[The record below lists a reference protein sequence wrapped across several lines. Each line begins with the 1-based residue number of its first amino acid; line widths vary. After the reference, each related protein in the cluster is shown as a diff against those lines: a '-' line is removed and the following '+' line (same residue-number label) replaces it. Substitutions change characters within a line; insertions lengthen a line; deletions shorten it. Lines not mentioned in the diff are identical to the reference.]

1 MSTRTNKGT
10 AKNTGKGIA
19 SDQRHLDKILLAAS
33 IITCV
38 ISVLGYDNIVEAI
51 SSGEKIFW
59 LFILFPVASLVAFV
73 KSWQAFWRMQRFGRT
88 PLFLDPIGGQ
98 VGGQLGG
105 YFTSKRRI
113 VSDVIVT
120 VTCMRHVSGRDQD
133 DSDDIDIIW
142 QEKSQAYV
150 SKQAHGGDVQFV
162 INIPK
167 DQPETSKEGRTSI
180 RWVVTCE
187 GQYEHGGKTHT
198 FSRTWRV
205 PLSYGERISD
215 LDIPA
220 AHFERAKSTVYEQ
233 SVSRVRGQI
242 DTQFSD
248 DGFYFVSHNKKNRT
262 GIAVPSIIG
271 GAVFFSA
278 GVFWLPADAPI
289 VIRIAF
295 SIIGFAILAF
305 GVFWLGRK
313 LEARLTGHHLVSVR
327 YLFGLRLFKREGQ
340 VSAPEQ
346 ISIDKSISVSSN
358 QSVSAEYFNI
368 VATLDHSHKKIKVV
382 EGIEGRS
389 EANVLL
395 DKIHTQLQAKT
406 NSSPDALDD
415 ELL

>member
-1 MSTRTNKGT
+1 MSTHVNKG
-10 AKNTGKGIA
+10 KIKGIA
-19 SDQRHLDKILLAAS
+19 SDQRHLDKILLATS

-38 ISVLGYDNIVEAI
+38 ISVLAYDNIVEAI
-51 SSGEKIFW
+51 NDGKKIFW
-59 LFILFPVASLVAFV
+59 LFALFPIASVAAFV
-73 KSWQAFWRMQRFGRT
+73 KALQAFRRMQRFGRT
-88 PLFLDPIGGQ
+88 PLFLDPVGGQ
-98 VGGQLGG
+98 IGGQLGG

-113 VSDVIVT
+113 TSDVIVT
-120 VTCMRHVSGRDQD
+120 VTCTRHVSGRDQD
-133 DSDDIDIIW
+133 DSDDVDIIW
-142 QEKSQAYV
+142 QDKSQAYV
-150 SKQAHGGDVQFV
+150 SKQEHGIDVQFV
-162 INIPK
+162 INIPE
-167 DQPETSKEGRTSI
+167 DQPETGKEGRTSF
-180 RWVVTCE
+180 RWTVTCE

-205 PLSYGERISD
+205 PLSYGGLISD
-215 LDIPA
+215 LNIPV
-220 AHFERAKSTVYEQ
+220 AHFERAKNTVYEQ
-233 SVSRVRGQI
+233 SVSSVRGQI
-242 DTQFSD
+242 DTQFSE
-248 DGFYFVSHNKKNRT
+248 DGFHIVSHNQKNRIGT
-262 GIAVPSIIG
+262 AVPSIIG

-289 VIRIAF
+289 VVRMAF
-295 SIIGFAILAF
+295 TIIGFAIFAF

-313 LEARLTGHHLVSVR
+313 LESHMSGNHVICVR

-340 VSAPEQ
+340 LSAPEQ

-389 EANVLL
+389 EASVLL
-395 DKIHTQLQAKT
+395 DKIQTQLQTKT